1 MESSRDLIPEYVY
14 SRQAEFENSEVY
26 SRTTADRRL
35 FLREISPEEGDAHD
49 VQRLLSGGGTA
60 PRLQYSAKVQ
70 EITTYIL
77 EHLPSE
83 LTVNQL
89 AELLFQ
95 GVLPVFGRRRSIC
108 FLIKPFL

>member
-49 VQRLLSGGGTA
+49 VQRLLSGGPGLLHGPIQRQSA
-60 PRLQYSAKVQ
+60 GDYYLYSGASALR
-70 EITTYIL
+70 T
-77 EHLPSE
+77 HSE
-83 LTVNQL
+83 PAGGAVISGRSAGIWPTSFHM
-89 AELLFQ
+89 LF
-95 GVLPVFGRRRSIC
+95 
-108 FLIKPFL
+108 